1 MENYELMR
9 LGWVCQYQHY
19 LITDQTVRMS
29 FALLNCLK
37 TKLIF
42 VCGNNVESISQLPN
56 VSFFALSLVIFIS
69 SKIEIYP
76 AN

>member
-19 LITDQTVRMS
+19 LNTDRAIRMFS
-29 FALLNCLK
+29 ATLIWLK
-37 TKLIF
+37 TKLILI
-42 VCGNNVESISQLPN
+42 CANNGKIISQLPN